1 MLVEL
6 CIRDLALIDN
16 AELSFGPGLNVIT
29 GQTGSGKSLLV
40 GALELLLGD
49 RPRGEASGYVRTDC
63 KRALVEGR
71 FLVPA
76 GERARS
82 VHGWLVENLPALVE
96 DEFTDSEVG
105 AELELVLS
113 RTIGADG
120 RTRAH
125 VDQRPISLRALK
137 SLAPILFEIHG
148 QNDHQKLLE
157 SPEQLRLADAFGG
170 LEPQVEAYRE
180 RRAAWLELTERCQR
194 LDAERSERRDRLE
207 LLRFQAAELEDAGL
221 EAGERARLVEERA
234 LLRNAGELR
243 AELEGWLQ
251 RLSEGEDTALDA
263 LRGADNAV
271 TRWRADLPAL
281 DELGEDLRA
290 AVVHLEE
297 SASALASFTSGVE
310 VDPVRLE
317 HAEARLALIEELERK
332 YETDEQGLLARCAGL
347 SDEVVALEEEEGD
360 AKNWLHELAR
370 ARGALAD
377 RAAELTRARRK
388 LEKELSCAVREALD
402 ELGLGGARFELSVT
416 PRAAAGFE
424 EGNPEPEAD
433 RKRFGPT
440 GADHV
445 EFLLAANPGES
456 ERPLR
461 HVASGGEAARIML
474 ALRGVLAACESGRT
488 LVFDEVDAGVGGR
501 LGPRVGKHLAKLAGH
516 HQVLCVT
523 HLPAIAAQA
532 DQHLRVAKSTTKGRT
547 HASVEELTGEL
558 RESEIADMIAGGGEE
573 ATARAEARRLL
584 SEAGSG
590 AR

>member
-76 GERARS
+76 GDRARS

-96 DEFTDSEVG
+96 DEFTDAEVG

-157 SPEQLRLADAFGG
+157 SPEQLRLTDAFGG
-170 LEPQVEAYRE
+170 LEPQVGSYRE
-180 RRAAWLELTERCQR
+180 RRAEWLELTERCQR
-194 LDAERSERRDRLE
+194 LDEERNERRDRLE
-207 LLRFQAAELEDAGL
+207 LLRFQAAELEAAGL

-251 RLSEGEDTALDA
+251 SLSEGDGAALDA
-263 LRGADNAV
+263 LRGADNAI

-297 SASALASFTSGVE
+297 AASALASFTSGVE

-317 HAEARLALIEELERK
+317 HAEVRLALLEELERK
-332 YETDEQGLLARCAGL
+332 YETDEVGLLARCAGL
-347 SDEVVALEEEEGD
+347 SDEVVALEGEEGE
-360 AKNWLHELAR
+360 AKNWLHELGR

-377 RAAELTRARRK
+377 RAAELTRARRSLGEK
-388 LEKELSCAVREALD
+388 LSHAVREALE
-402 ELGLGGARFELSVT
+402 ELGLGAARFELSVK

-424 EGNPEPEAD
+424 EGDPEAEAD
-433 RKRFGPT
+433 KKRFGSS

-590 AR
+590 SR